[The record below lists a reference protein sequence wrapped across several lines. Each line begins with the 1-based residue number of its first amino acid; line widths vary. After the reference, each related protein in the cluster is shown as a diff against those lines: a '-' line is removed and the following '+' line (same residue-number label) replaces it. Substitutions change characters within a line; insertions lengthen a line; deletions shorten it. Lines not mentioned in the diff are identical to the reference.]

1 MKNWKNDL
9 RKRLMI
15 AIDGPSG
22 AGKSTVARM
31 LAARLGYSYVESG
44 AMYRALAWLAL
55 ETGTD
60 IGDGSALAALAE
72 KAEMR
77 LEQQGE
83 SNRLL
88 LNGRDVTEA
97 IRSPEVTRASSLVS
111 VHPEVRRRL
120 VERQQALGREGGVV
134 MEGRDI
140 GTRVFSSADLKI
152 FLEASPKARAERRF
166 REIEDASTASP
177 EEVLQEMAERD
188 RRDRSREASPL
199 VPAEDA
205 VRMNTTNLT
214 AEEVVE
220 KILSLVNKAM
230 GRQESEVRSQKG
242 TGEGNYG

>member
-1 MKNWKNDL
+1 M
-9 RKRLMI
+9 RKQWMI

-31 LAARLGYSYVESG
+31 LAARLGCSYVESG
-44 AMYRALAWLAL
+44 AMYRALALLAL

-60 IGDGSALAALAE
+60 LGDGPALAALAE
-72 KAEMR
+72 KAAMR
-77 LEQQGE
+77 FEQQGE
-83 SNRLL
+83 SSRLL

-97 IRSPEVTRASSLVS
+97 IRSPEVTRASALVS

-140 GTRVFSSADLKI
+140 GTRVFPSADLKV

-166 REIEDASTASP
+166 REIEGESTASP
-177 EEVLQEMAERD
+177 EEVHREMAERD
-188 RRDRSREASPL
+188 RRDRQREASPL

-205 VRMNTTNLT
+205 VRMDTTDLT

-220 KILSLVNKAM
+220 KIFSLVNKAV
-230 GRQESEVRSQKG
+230 GRQESDGRSQKG
-242 TGEGNYG
+242 TGRENHG

>member
-1 MKNWKNDL
+1 
-9 RKRLMI
+9 MI

-44 AMYRALAWLAL
+44 AMYRALALLAL
-55 ETGTD
+55 ETGTNL
-60 IGDGSALAALAE
+60 GDSSALAALAE

-77 LEQQGE
+77 FEQQGE

-88 LNGRDVTEA
+88 LNGRNVTEA

-111 VHPEVRRRL
+111 VHPEVRKRL
-120 VERQQALGREGGVV
+120 VECQRELGREGGVV

-140 GTRVFSSADLKI
+140 GTRVFPDADLKI
-152 FLEASPKARAERRF
+152 FLEASPKVRAERRF
-166 REIEDASTASP
+166 REIKDEGTASP

-205 VRMNTTNLT
+205 VSMNTTDLT
-214 AEEVVE
+214 AAEVVE
-220 KILSLVNKAM
+220 KILSLVNKEV
-230 GRQESEVRSQKG
+230 GRQESEVKSQKG
-242 TGEGNYG
+242 TGEENYG